1 VVQCSGSCSSP
12 PAPAAPRQSG
22 QTPRGSLTPRQ
33 RRARRTSRPRLQSY
47 LQHQPHRL
55 PTAPATPGAAEPSP
69 ERALFDIIVRLVEEP
84 TALAELAPKAKIEIY
99 GVKDVDK
106 HAIKDAKAELGFLFE
121 KEHVQFA
128 PPGTRLIDIRG
139 STVRCN
145 AKELTCRASYGGG
158 QTDFTFARQNEK
170 VVLKSVISQLN

>member
-1 VVQCSGSCSSP
+1 MLLAACTSSSEAKRAEP
-12 PAPAAPRQSG
+12 EPAADRGPAYEPSEALPAPAPEPAQPAPNAPAAP
-22 QTPRGSLTPRQ
+22 
-33 RRARRTSRPRLQSY
+33 A
-47 LQHQPHRL
+47 
-55 PTAPATPGAAEPSP
+55 APAAPTTPGAAEPSP
-69 ERALFDIIVRLVEEP
+69 ERALYDIIVRLVDEP

-106 HAIKDAKAELGFLFE
+106 HAIKDAKAELGWLFE

-139 STVRCN
+139 SSLKCN

-158 QTDFTFARQNEK
+158 QTDFTFAHGKDK
-170 VVLKSVISQLN
+170 VVLTKVISQLN